1 MIRLACALVAALAV
15 ATPTLSA
22 EIDET
27 IASFIGETGFV
38 VQDWAAASE
47 ALAAQWTRTDLM
59 TPGGAVGPVEQ
70 ALLLAS
76 AESGLIHTRT
86 SIRYGEVMVDEDG
99 APSRYSFVELRRYNL
114 GPAVHATLVS
124 GLGAENVA
132 DISEFGEGPHQA
144 WRLVFF
150 PVMGSVAAL
159 LEVSARDIGD
169 DEAASDECGGRPC
182 LDPDATLDARAEW
195 SEADA
200 VVADWTPNFRDRV
213 DGVATEAQAVAE
225 LEIAQYLATSEG
237 GDYLWTGGEH
247 PEAVGDATPFRF
259 YEIDRNL
266 GQDLVV
272 DALSVNTELNDDSI
286 RDMMVRRIDVAGE
299 VYWMNAAIPR

>member
-1 MIRLACALVAALAV
+1 MIRLASALVAALAV
-15 ATPTLSA
+15 ATPALSA
-22 EIDET
+22 EIEET

-47 ALAAQWTRTDLM
+47 ALATQWTRTDLM
-59 TPGGAVGPVEQ
+59 APGGAVGPVEQ
-70 ALLLAS
+70 ALLLSGS
-76 AESGLIHTRT
+76 APALIHTRT
-86 SIRYGEVMVDEDG
+86 SIRYGEVIVDEDG
-99 APSRYSFVELRRYNL
+99 APARYSFVDLRRYNL
-114 GPAVHATLVS
+114 GPALHEALV
-124 GLGAENVA
+124 GQLGAENVA
-132 DISEFGEGPHQA
+132 DLAEFGEGPHTA

-150 PVMGSVAAL
+150 PVMGSVATL

-169 DEAASDECGGRPC
+169 DEAAADECGGRPC

-225 LEIAQYLATSEG
+225 LEISQYLATSEG

-247 PEAVGDATPFRF
+247 PEAVRDATPFRF

-266 GQDLVV
+266 GQELVV

-299 VYWMNAAIPR
+299 VYWLNAAIPR

>member
-1 MIRLACALVAALAV
+1 MIRRATALVAALAV
-15 ATPTLSA
+15 ATPALSA

-27 IASFIGETGFV
+27 IAAFIGAPGFV
-38 VQDWAAASE
+38 VADAADANDT
-47 ALAAQWTRTDLM
+47 LAGQWTRTDLIA
-59 TPGGAVGPVEQ
+59 PGGNVGPVEQ
-70 ALLLAS
+70 AILLAG
-76 AESGLIHTRT
+76 ADAALDHTRT
-86 SIRYGEVMVDEDG
+86 SIAYGEVLVEEDG
-99 APSRYSFVELRRYNL
+99 APARYSFVELRRYNL
-114 GPAVHATLVS
+114 GPALHAALVDQ
-124 GLGAENVA
+124 LGAENVA
-132 DISEFGEGPHQA
+132 ELSEFGEGPHRA

-159 LEVSARDIGD
+159 LDVSARDIGD

-200 VVADWTPNFRDRV
+200 VLADWTPNFLDRV
-213 DGVATEAQAVAE
+213 DGVATEAQAIAE
-225 LEIAQYLATSEG
+225 LEIAQYLATSDG

-266 GQDLVV
+266 GQELVV

-286 RDMMVRRIDVAGE
+286 RDMLVRRIDVAGE
-299 VYWMNAAIPR
+299 VYWLNAAIPR

>member
-1 MIRLACALVAALAV
+1 MIRRATAFVAALAV
-15 ATPTLSA
+15 ATPVLSA
-22 EIDET
+22 EIDE
-27 IASFIGETGFV
+27 AVAAFIGETGFV
-38 VQDWAAASE
+38 VQDWAAANES
-47 ALAAQWTRTDLM
+47 LAQAWTRTDLM

-86 SIRYGEVMVDEDG
+86 SIRYGEAIAETDG

-114 GPAVHATLVS
+114 GPALHEALVAE
-124 GLGAENVA
+124 LGAENVA
-132 DISEFGEGPHQA
+132 EVSEFGEGPHRA

-159 LEVSARDIGD
+159 LEVSARDISD
-169 DEAASDECGGRPC
+169 DEASIDDCGGRAC
-182 LDPDATLDARAEW
+182 LDPSATLDTLAEW
-195 SEADA
+195 SEAEP
-200 VVADWTPNFRDRV
+200 VAAEWTPNFAAMA
-213 DGVATEAQAVAE
+213 DGLSTEAQAVAE
-225 LEIAQYLATSEG
+225 LEVAQYVATIEG

-247 PEAVGDATPFRF
+247 PEAVRDATPFRF

-266 GQDLVV
+266 GQELVV

-286 RDMMVRRIDVAGE
+286 RDMLVRRIDVAGE
-299 VYWMNAAIPR
+299 VYWLNAAVPR